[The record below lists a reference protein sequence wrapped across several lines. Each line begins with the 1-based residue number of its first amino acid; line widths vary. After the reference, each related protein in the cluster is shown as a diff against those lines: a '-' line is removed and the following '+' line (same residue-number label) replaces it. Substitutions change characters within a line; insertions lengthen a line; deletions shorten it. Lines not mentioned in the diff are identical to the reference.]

1 MSYLTNINISVFYN
15 SKKNEKSNVT
25 TFPNLLIIVESRYGI
40 HIEIPFSFPPCDIR
54 IINLQKIIK
63 FLE

>member
-25 TFPNLLIIVESRYGI
+25 TFQ
-40 HIEIPFSFPPCDIR
+40 
-54 IINLQKIIK
+54 INNRRKSLRHPY
-63 FLE
+63 

>member
-1 MSYLTNINISVFYN
+1 M
-15 SKKNEKSNVT
+15 KNQMLPP
-25 TFPNLLIIVESRYGI
+25 FRLIIVESRYGI

>member
-1 MSYLTNINISVFYN
+1 M
-15 SKKNEKSNVT
+15 KNQMLPL
-25 TFPNLLIIVESRYGI
+25 FRLIIVESRYGI